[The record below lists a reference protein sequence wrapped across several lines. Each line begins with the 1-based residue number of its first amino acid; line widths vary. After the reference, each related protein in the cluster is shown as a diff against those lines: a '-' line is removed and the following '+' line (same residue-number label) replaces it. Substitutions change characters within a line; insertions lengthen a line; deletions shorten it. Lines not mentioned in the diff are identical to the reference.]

1 MPRKKKP
8 DGPIPPS
15 VPLFR
20 ELENMNRTAKP
31 TAPHKADRTAKPTVK
46 EKLPPKALERANEE
60 SFAIKTV

>member
-31 TAPHKADRTAKPTVK
+31 TALHKADRTAKPTVK
-46 EKLPPKALERANEE
+46 EKAPSDQDTGE
-60 SFAIKTV
+60 SK